1 VAILVL
7 ASDTRGVS
15 VDVSAPSG
23 HSHGDDSVERALDRL
38 RARGHRITGARHAV
52 IEALATIDGHPS
64 AEQLSEQV
72 RELHPTV
79 HRATVYR
86 TLETLATLGVVTQVH
101 VGGSATTYHLAA
113 EATGHDD
120 HLHASC
126 RVCGRIIDLPSDL
139 LDPIKRRL
147 SDENDFQLDP
157 PHIALSGTCRS
168 CQ

>member
-1 VAILVL
+1 M
-7 ASDTRGVS
+7 S
-15 VDVSAPSG
+15 VHVHA
-23 HSHGDDSVERALDRL
+23 HGAHTHDDNSVERALDRL

-86 TLETLATLGVVTQVH
+86 TLETLASLGVVTQVH
-101 VGGSATTYHLAA
+101 VGGSATTYHLAGD
-113 EATGHDD
+113 ATGLED

-147 SDENDFQLDP
+147 AQESDFQLDP
-157 PHIALSGTCRS
+157 PHIALSGTCHT

>member
-1 VAILVL
+1 MAIPEL
-7 ASDTRGVS
+7 SPDTRRVNA
-15 VDVSAPSG
+15 DVSAPHG
-23 HSHGDDSVERALDRL
+23 HAHDDITVERALDRL

-52 IEALATIDGHPS
+52 IEALATVDGHPS
-64 AEQLSEQV
+64 AEQLSEHV

-101 VGGSATTYHLAA
+101 VGGGATTYHLAA
-113 EATGHDD
+113 DATGHDD

-147 SDENDFQLDP
+147 AVESDFQLDP
-157 PHIALSGTCRS
+157 PHIALSGTCRR